1 MRSGALAALGSERR
15 AGPGPAR
22 PGGVRAVGQR
32 RSRSRRVRAFGLSGE
47 EAARAPVRPRGRPGA
62 ASPRPGGALRSEIP
76 PVRALRA
83 AGGRGGGAADP
94 PAARR
99 PQLAARRCD
108 ANWRPF
114 RRCPRS
120 GLSELSASARGET
133 GVCLFR
139 SGRKKSQANQWACRC
154 RAEPACFFRPRN
166 GERYGSRKALPLR
179 FPLRTSS
186 PRPAAAERPA
196 GPESRRAG
204 AERGRCGSR
213 ERRFGGAGGQWLS
226 TAVPVLRARGSGA
239 SAGN

>member
-22 PGGVRAVGQR
+22 PSA
-32 RSRSRRVRAFGLSGE
+32 
-47 EAARAPVRPRGRPGA
+47 
-62 ASPRPGGALRSEIP
+62 
-76 PVRALRA
+76 
-83 AGGRGGGAADP
+83 GGGAAEKPLSAGAGVWAERRGSSAGSRKAAGP
-94 PAARR
+94 PRSGVPEAGRGSPERNPPREGSEGCGREGGGGARPTR